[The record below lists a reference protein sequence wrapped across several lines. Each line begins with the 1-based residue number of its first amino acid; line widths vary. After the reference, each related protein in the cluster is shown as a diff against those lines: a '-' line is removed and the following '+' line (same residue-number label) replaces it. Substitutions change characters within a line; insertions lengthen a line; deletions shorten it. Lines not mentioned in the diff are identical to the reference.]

1 MTFLGEDIL
10 ILNKNNGTIYRI
22 KNGTMLDTPLLDVNV
37 ANERERGL
45 LGIANFKN
53 NSVENF
59 FLYFTETRQNDGT
72 DICRVTYYCE
82 PSIIP

>member
-37 ANERERGL
+37 ANKRERGL
-45 LGIANFKN
+45 LGIANFK
-53 NSVENF
+53 E
-59 FLYFTETRQNDGT
+59 
-72 DICRVTYYCE
+72 
-82 PSIIP
+82 